1 MSESAEQEKAASA
14 HGAADAA
21 RGAVVVLG
29 ATSPIGEH
37 VCRLA
42 AEEGRPVAV
51 ASRRLED
58 VEAIASDIGVRFP
71 GSQVRAYAFDALEM
85 DAHRAFFEDVE
96 ADLGSIERVVVMFG
110 DIGVHEQSIEEWSA
124 ARRVLDVNF
133 TGAASASEAA
143 VPALLRWAAA
153 HPDGRPRPALVGVAS
168 VAGDRG
174 RQSNYLYGAA
184 KGGYALYLQGL
195 RNRLFGEGVHVVT
208 MKYGFIDTPMT
219 DGLETA
225 IPLASPGS
233 AARAAMRAADR
244 GRNVVYFP
252 WFWRGIMA
260 VIRGIPELVFKRL
273 SL

>member
-1 MSESAEQEKAASA
+1 MSGASA
-14 HGAADAA
+14 STH

-37 VCRLA
+37 LCRLA
-42 AEEGRPVAV
+42 AAEGHAVAV
-51 ASRRLED
+51 AARRLED
-58 VEAIASDIGVRFP
+58 AESIAADLGVRFP
-71 GSQVRAYAFDALEM
+71 DALARAYAFDALDM
-85 DAHRAFFEDVE
+85 DGHRAFLDQVE
-96 ADLGSIERVVVMFG
+96 ADLGGIERVVVMFG
-110 DIGVHEQSIEEWSA
+110 EMGDHERSLDDWSA

-143 VPALLRWAAA
+143 VPALCRWAKK
-153 HPDGRPRPALVGVAS
+153 HPDRTPRPAMVGVAS

-195 RNRLFGEGVHVVT
+195 RNRLFKDGVHVVT

-219 DGLETA
+219 AGLETA
-225 IPLASPGS
+225 IPIASPES

-244 GRNVVYFP
+244 GRDVVYFP
-252 WFWRGIMA
+252 WFWRGILA
-260 VIRGIPELVFKRL
+260 VIRGIPERVFKRL

>member
-1 MSESAEQEKAASA
+1 MSSSTPV
-14 HGAADAA
+14 GDPSGG
-21 RGAVVVLG
+21 RGGMVVLG

-42 AEEGRPVAV
+42 AAAGHPVAV
-51 ASRRLED
+51 AARRLED
-58 VEAIASDIGVRFP
+58 AETIAADLGVRHP
-71 GSQVRAYAFDALEM
+71 DSVARAYAFDALDM
-85 DAHRAFFEDVE
+85 DAHRAFYDRVE
-96 ADLGSIERVVVMFG
+96 ADLGGIERVVVMFG
-110 DIGVHEQSIEEWSA
+110 DIGDHERSIEDWSA

-143 VPALLRWAAA
+143 VPALRRWAAA
-153 HPDGRPRPALVGVAS
+153 HPERQPRPALVGVAS

-195 RNRLFGEGVHVVT
+195 RNRLFREGVHVVT

-219 DGLETA
+219 EGLETA
-225 IPLASPGS
+225 IPIASPES
-233 AARAAMRAADR
+233 AAQAAMRASDR
-244 GRNVVYFP
+244 GKDVVYFP
-252 WFWRGIMA
+252 WFWRGILA
-260 VIRGIPELVFKRL
+260 VIRGIPERVFKRL

>member
-1 MSESAEQEKAASA
+1 MTASRGSASGEAGGSN
-14 HGAADAA
+14 

-42 AEEGRPVAV
+42 AASGHAVAV
-51 ASRRLED
+51 AARRAED
-58 VEAIASDIGVRFP
+58 AESIAADLAVRFP
-71 GSQVRAYAFDALEM
+71 ESTARAYVFDALDM
-85 DAHRAFFEDVE
+85 DGHRSFFDRVE
-96 ADLGSIERVVVMFG
+96 ADLGGIERVVVMFG
-110 DIGVHEQSIEEWSA
+110 DIGDHDRSLEDWTA

-133 TGAASASEAA
+133 TGAASASESA
-143 VPALLRWAAA
+143 VPALRRWASG
-153 HPDGRPRPALVGVAS
+153 HPDRTPRPALLGVAS

-219 DGLETA
+219 EGLETA
-225 IPLASPGS
+225 IPIASPES

-244 GRNVVYFP
+244 GRDVVYFP
-252 WFWRGIMA
+252 WFWRVILA
-260 VIRGIPELVFKRL
+260 VIRAIPDRVFKRL